1 MAVVGVAVRDLLE
14 RFRPAGAPGAATPAG
29 VPSDRAAALSD
40 ELGPVLAL
48 LADVEEECARIR
60 REGDELA
67 ARVRADAA
75 ARAAATLAGG
85 RDRAEAARAEV
96 VELQHRRSKADAE
109 RELSHA
115 HRTIATIERTS
126 RAGIPD
132 LVDRV
137 VDAVRADLLGAA
149 DAVTADE
156 VRP

>member
-29 VPSDRAAALSD
+29 VPSDRSAALSD
-40 ELGPVLAL
+40 ELGPVLAM
-48 LADVEEECARIR
+48 LADTEQECARIR
-60 REGDELA
+60 REGDDLA

-85 RDRAEAARAEV
+85 RDRADAARAEV

-109 RELSHA
+109 RELSQA
-115 HRTIATIERTS
+115 HRTIAAIERTS
-126 RAGIPD
+126 RAGVPD
-132 LVDRV
+132 LVARV
-137 VDAVRADLLGAA
+137 VEAVRSDLLATSDA
-149 DAVTADE
+149 DAFEE